1 MRKVY
6 FLLCVLAVHTYA
18 NAIVVNTYESMPS
31 SSYAQDI
38 ENQIDNVVNEAVEDV
53 EMDPISSPESAVTC
67 DPNTVIENHAPEAK
81 RALEEGLAIAEAAA
95 RGEDCQFYE
104 KFLDQDVPIEALK
117 QSLLYYKKNKSKFK
131 NKNYITIADYSKNS
145 KNKRFYLLDM
155 KTGEVKKYKVSH
167 GSGKVRGVTYADA
180 TISDS
185 GRVTRASNHV
195 GKLVRCRVPA
205 KAKPKHDQWAMT
217 RPGFFKTGEFYM
229 SSGHDERVKGQ
240 RGWPTFKSSGRNYNG
255 MRLDGLSKGVNDKA
269 RSQGVVMHEAYYNRG
284 NIMGRSFGCPAF
296 VPGEG
301 REIMEKI
308 NNGSL
313 YYSYVPNEGCRSDY
327 NKALKDVKGWER
339 MCTGRN

>member
-6 FLLCVLAVHTYA
+6 LMLCVLVLHTYA
-18 NAIVVNTYESMPS
+18 NAVVVNTYENMSNS
-31 SSYAQDI
+31 NYVDDVK
-38 ENQIDNVVNEAVEDV
+38 NQIDNVVNEAIEDI
-53 EMDPISSPESAVTC
+53 EMDPVSTPESAVTC
-67 DPNTVIENHAPEAK
+67 DPNTAIDNHAPEAK
-81 RALEEGLAIAEAAA
+81 RALEEGLALAEAAA

-104 KFLDQDVPIEALK
+104 RFLDQGVPIEALK
-117 QSLLYYKKNKSKFK
+117 QSLLYYKENKSKFK
-131 NKNYITIADYSKNS
+131 NKNYITIADYSQNS
-145 KNKRFYLLDM
+145 KHKRFFLLDM
-155 KTGEVKKYKVSH
+155 KTGEVKNYKVSH

-180 TISDS
+180 TITDS

-195 GKLVRCRVPA
+195 GRLIRCRVPA
-205 KAKPKHDQWAMT
+205 RAKPKHDQWAMT

-229 SSGHDERVKGQ
+229 SSSHDERVKGQ
-240 RGWPTFKSSGRNYNG
+240 RGWPTFRTSGRNYNG

-339 MCTGRN
+339 MCTRRN